1 MRGRADRVVDPLI
14 VRAAEVAV
22 IALQFVVGRVVTV
35 VQLPGQGIA
44 LPVSPGDAMVRISHR
59 DVVLV
64 DS

>member
-44 LPVSPGDAMVRISHR
+44 LAVGPGDAMVRFSHR